1 MHKLA
6 EVMYRAASGPTPDGP
21 MPGGPMPGGPPPG
34 QGPTGKTG
42 GAGHGRDDVI
52 DAEFEE
58 A

>member
-6 EVMYRAASGPTPDGP
+6 EVMYKAAAGPGQAGP
-21 MPGGPMPGGPPPG
+21 MPGAGQPG
-34 QGPTGKTG
+34 QGA
-42 GAGHGRDDVI
+42 GAAPGRDDVI